1 MEWLGEWLKS
11 VIMIVMFAAFVDLIL
26 PGKSMQRY
34 ARLVLSMLILLA
46 LLRPVINLLTVSPE
60 KQLALE
66 LEQLDKGRDLPKE
79 AELEYILAEAEK
91 LKNVQQSQS
100 LQWAGEEVA
109 RQMKDQIAAETKE
122 QVGEVKV
129 VLAAPSDAMGSAV
142 ITSVLV
148 SLREAE
154 DPRITA
160 ESTPRDE
167 SKGVK
172 PVDAVRVT
180 VEMNSNS
187 SKNDKARKEDSIEAN
202 KFLEAR
208 AGPVRDLLSSRWNL
222 NPDQIEVQTL
232 GSDPNTK
239 L

>member
-66 LEQLDKGRDLPKE
+66 LERLDKGRDLPKE

-129 VLAAPSDAMGSAV
+129 VLAAPSEATGSAV

-148 SLREAE
+148 SLRETNDPSITE
-154 DPRITA
+154 DA
-160 ESTPRDE
+160 TPRDE
-167 SKGVK
+167 PTGVK

-187 SKNDKARKEDSIEAN
+187 SKNDKARTEDSIAAN
-202 KFLEAR
+202 KVMEAR

-232 GSDPNTK
+232 GNEPNTK